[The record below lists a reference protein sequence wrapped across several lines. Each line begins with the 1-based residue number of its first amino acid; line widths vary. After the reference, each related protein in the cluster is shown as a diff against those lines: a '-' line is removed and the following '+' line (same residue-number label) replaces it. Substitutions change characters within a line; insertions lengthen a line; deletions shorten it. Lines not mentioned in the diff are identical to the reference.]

1 MKADFGWVRV
11 ERAEQLPDAKPG
23 EMMVTIKYNLR
34 HPSFR
39 RVLWN
44 ALEVRPAIFKPLVF
58 LWALRYLIRT
68 HNA

>member
-1 MKADFGWVRV
+1 MKADWGWARV
-11 ERAEQLPDAKPG
+11 ERVDPVADAKPD

-44 ALEVRPAIFKPLVF
+44 ALEMRPAIFKPLVF
-58 LWALRYLIRT
+58 LWALRYLIRA
-68 HNA
+68 HSA